1 MKPTRA
7 HLRRLLPNLIG
18 LAAALALG
26 GPTGVAAGIGAWWL
40 SRRLLHADP
49 DRAERRTAERLSPQW
64 TWTLDLLAAGMRAGA
79 PFPQAA
85 FAVAAADGGPIG
97 ERLTRFA
104 QAVNLGAT
112 ASEAAPELGRLPG
125 ADRLAKQLD
134 RSATGGAAIAGG
146 LEQLAASL
154 REEHRSRT
162 EERAGRAAVALVG
175 PLCAC
180 FLPAFVVAGIG
191 PVVFGIVADTVMAAP

>member
-1 MKPTRA
+1 MKINRA
-7 HLRRLLPNLIG
+7 LPRRLLPVLIG
-18 LAAALALG
+18 LAAALAVG
-26 GPTGVAAGIGAWWL
+26 GPTGAAAGVGAWWL

-49 DRAERRTAERLSPQW
+49 DRVERRTAERLAPQW

-97 ERLTRFA
+97 DRLTRFA

-112 ASEAAPELGRLPG
+112 AAESAPELGLLPG
-125 ADRLAKQLD
+125 ADRLARQID
-134 RSATGGAAIAGG
+134 RSSTSGAAVAGG

-162 EERAGRAAVALVG
+162 EEQAGRAAVAMVG

-191 PVVFGIVADTVMAAP
+191 PVVFGIVADTVMAAH